1 MLAGKILS
9 IDKKFILVRAK
20 IDQDIYDARHDEMH
34 LYYESSTLQKIRND
48 CSGNLIDMES
58 NLIDIYLRSTG
69 TDIRQSG
76 TSVDLA
82 RQFLI
87 HCQAFSERV

>member
-20 IDQDIYDARHDEMH
+20 IDQDIYNARHDEMH

-48 CSGNLIDMES
+48 CSGTS
-58 NLIDIYLRSTG
+58 NILWFLHNKRNYAG
-69 TDIRQSG
+69 RQQTTLTYWEVGSFI
-76 TSVDLA
+76 SVAWTNNFDKA
-82 RQFLI
+82 
-87 HCQAFSERV
+87 